1 MIKVSMKL
9 LKKLSILF
17 STIIGA
23 AALTALIILSSGSSN
38 EKDYSEIHLNCFG
51 IWQDKKGIVKLTETK
66 CLFKFIDYLG
76 FEFGEYV
83 TKHDEVL
90 SFWDY
95 KNDNILID
103 FKFYTTSVRV
113 TLKF

>member
-1 MIKVSMKL
+1 M
-9 LKKLSILF
+9 
-17 STIIGA
+17 
-23 AALTALIILSSGSSN
+23 
-38 EKDYSEIHLNCFG
+38 
-51 IWQDKKGIVKLTETK
+51 TEAK
-66 CLFKFIDYLG
+66 YLFKFIGYLG

-90 SFWDY
+90 SFWDD

-103 FKFYTTSVRV
+103 FKFYTTSVRA